1 MPFGAWDKLSL
12 GWLDYAVA
20 NPRLERSTHKI
31 RPAQSSDASSTDDG
45 LVVLLPD
52 KKVVSALG
60 APCDTCGDKY
70 FYSDAGDDLNNTMT
84 AEVADGGALTAQVRY
99 EIEDGWDYAFLE
111 ASHDNGATWT
121 GVDTSE
127 NYDGE
132 DASGLDPDD
141 VGISGNTGGEWV
153 ELTADVP
160 TGTNALRW
168 RYVTDA
174 AFVLP
179 GFQVDNIVLDGTEI
193 GTAETD
199 DEGWELDGFR
209 TTTGSETNTFLN
221 AYLVENRQYV
231 GGDKTLKHLYNFE
244 GGDRPNWV
252 DFFKNSPGALIN
264 YWDSSQSDNNVGDH
278 PGEGLIL
285 PVDAHPTYDVGPD
298 GTLLRPRIA
307 TRDSTFSVD
316 RTKRAVLHQAG
327 ERYVLERLPAKPR
340 FNDMRDWWQA
350 DAAGEEG
357 GYDAGWYGVD
367 VPKTG
372 TTVKVVR
379 VNKAGIMTVRVR

>member
-1 MPFGAWDKLSL
+1 M
-12 GWLDYAVA
+12 
-20 NPRLERSTHKI
+20 
-31 RPAQSSDASSTDDG
+31 
-45 LVVLLPD
+45 LLPD
-52 KKVVSALG
+52 KKVTSELG

-70 FYSDAGDDLNNTMT
+70 FYSDAGNDLNNTMT
-84 AEVADGGALTAQVRY
+84 TEVADGGELTAQVRY

-111 ASHDNGATWT
+111 ASDDNGATWT

-132 DASGLDPDD
+132 DASGLDPED
-141 VGISGNTGGEWV
+141 VGISGNTGDEWV

-160 TGTNALRW
+160 AGTNALRW
-168 RYVTDA
+168 RYVTDS

-209 TTTGSETNTFLN
+209 TTTGSDVNTFLN

-231 GGDKTLKHLYNFE
+231 GGDKTLTNLYNFAGE
-244 GGDRPNWV
+244 EDRPNWV

-264 YWDSSQSDNNVGDH
+264 YWDSSQTDNNVGDH

-285 PVDAHPTYDVGPD
+285 PVDAHPTYDVGPSGD
-298 GTLLRPRIA
+298 LLRPRIA
-307 TRDSTFSVD
+307 TRDSTFSL
-316 RTKRAVLHQAG
+316 TKTKPARLHEGGVA
-327 ERYVLERLPAKPR
+327 YTLPSMPGVSL
-340 FNDMRDWWQA
+340 FDDTQDWWQA
-350 DAAGEEG
+350 DADGEG
-357 GYDAGWYGVD
+357 AYDAGWFGVD

-372 TTVKVVR
+372 TKIKVVR